1 MEEGMTYEEFLATV
15 RRHGGPGDNAHADQ
29 ASRIVLASLGKRLA
43 GGEPRDLASQLPQ
56 ELQDPLLAHTGA
68 AETSDDL
75 DEFLRRVAEK
85 EGYGC
90 SPEQARSHARAVLG
104 TITEFVSQGELE
116 DLRAQL
122 PAGYATLFERAA

>member
-1 MEEGMTYEEFLATV
+1 MTYEEFLAAV
-15 RRHGGPGDNAHADQ
+15 RQHGGPGDNAHADQ

-43 GGEPRDLASQLPQ
+43 GGEPRDLASQLPT
-56 ELQDPLLAHTGA
+56 ELQDPLLEHDGG

-90 SPEQARSHARAVLG
+90 SPEQARAHARAVLG
-104 TITEFVSQGELE
+104 TITKFVSTGEV
-116 DLRAQL
+116 DNLRSQL
-122 PAGYATLFERAA
+122 PAGYAPLFEQPA